1 MLVKTISSKEAA
13 QQWPVPW
20 EGSAELAVSKD
31 FKDKA
36 RLMSLACPISQPVIE
51 M

>member
-1 MLVKTISSKEAA
+1 MDSSL
-13 QQWPVPW
+13 
-20 EGSAELAVSKD
+20 GRTAELAVSKD

-36 RLMSLACPISQPVIE
+36 RLMSLNCPISQPVIE